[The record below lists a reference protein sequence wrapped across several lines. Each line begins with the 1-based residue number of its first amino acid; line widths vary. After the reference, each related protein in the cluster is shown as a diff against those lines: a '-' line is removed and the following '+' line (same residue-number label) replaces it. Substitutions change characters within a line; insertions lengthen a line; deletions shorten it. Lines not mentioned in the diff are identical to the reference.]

1 MPRVTDGA
9 KRCPDTLTRVRWHAA
24 VNEWGSTP
32 AERAARYPCDGLVDC
47 PDGVLFRAVD
57 VEAPAE
63 MVFRWLCQLRVA
75 PYSYDW
81 IDNFGR
87 RSPRQLTPGLDDL
100 RIGQRVMTIFELVEF
115 HSPRDLTLR
124 TQRSRIVG
132 QYAVTYMVV
141 PEGARHC
148 RLVVKLLMALPQLA
162 PLSSALRRLGPMADL
177 VMMRKQLLTLKGLA
191 ERDAQAGG

>member
-1 MPRVTDGA
+1 MGW
-9 KRCPDTLTRVRWHAA
+9 PDTRI
-24 VNEWGSTP
+24 WGSTP
-32 AERAARYPCDGLVDC
+32 EERQLRFACDRYLAAHDEA
-47 PDGVLFRAVD
+47 LFRAVS
-57 VEAPAE
+57 VAAPAPLL
-63 MVFRWLCQLRVA
+63 FRWLCQLRVA